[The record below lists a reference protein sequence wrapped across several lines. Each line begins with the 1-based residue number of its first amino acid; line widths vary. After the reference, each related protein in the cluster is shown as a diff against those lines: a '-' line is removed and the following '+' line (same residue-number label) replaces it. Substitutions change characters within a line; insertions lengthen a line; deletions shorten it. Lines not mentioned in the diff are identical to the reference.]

1 MDTLNLRLAEEKN
14 FHSEIL
20 LFSFNPEHD
29 IIVVCSANGD
39 VIAYQAYIRKV
50 WALGTR
56 NQRKKPVSLAWRP
69 DGQVLAVTFSNR
81 SLVLASVQDGHSLLT
96 ETLPFEIRSCNWIER
111 QQDENNH
118 NEFESIPIDD
128 YLPVLVDLPSINRAR
143 KHVIDPPDDLFSLD
157 KQTKLNI
164 LILFGTNDIL
174 LRAFGLWP
182 LLLINRTSLPTDQSL
197 LSVTMSSSLD
207 TLCLLTKCDLS
218 VNYSLFECTSFLSDY
233 HHDYF
238 HLTRSLCRIKSL
250 ILFNDKILTTLTELT
265 TKCFSD
271 FQSRVNTFCET
282 IQQQEIKQWTFQCEL
297 MSLLATGNC
306 SEHMQQNFFGNI
318 FDYGYAK
325 KLVTSFDETRIKSKE
340 LIVMFGR
347 TIEHIFGYL
356 VEIKGLQQW
365 YGKFDQIEF
374 DTNILQSC
382 LSNAGSLLLKIN
394 EYTDFIHEMSDVYT
408 FFLRWLGF
416 VAHQLHTSKHNT
428 STHHDEQIECT
439 EADWDHLIEFI
450 DSYCSFDEPVLDIFS
465 MYLKSENLPESLT
478 RNSAYRKLF
487 DHSNTNTNNNKH
499 TVFSPKPRR
508 SLLGAYQ
515 DLKQSITKA
524 FEVRTQNS
532 NIQTNKSLPLL
543 ASIPIDQQS
552 SSTIEFDHR
561 RSQHAISYI
570 VQQNSL
576 QFHLIN
582 YTSTSKQCIVRLIDL
597 QQIFGPH
604 RSIVNFK
611 FYDDDKLA
619 IVCSNTADLNNG
631 NNNEIPLFN
640 KNHQSSLM
648 IINFK
653 SSIDSQTVDFI
664 GNNTNIILTYSLKDI
679 PAKLTVDGRRNL
691 IAVWSKNR
699 KLSTFIHNPSDDLTQ
714 GSSSSSS
721 QAPSRMDDESTL
733 VQSGSITTTM
743 ISSQEN
749 SNKNLL
755 IRHGSSSIAD
765 DDDDD
770 RKRKKRRNR
779 TTFTS
784 YQLEEMERIFQKT
797 HYPDVYIREQL
808 ALRCDLTEA
817 RVQVWFQNRR
827 AKWRKRERYANLPQ
841 MRALTL
847 PTPNP
852 YDISFLSAT
861 NNQYPSLTTGNS
873 WCPSSAT
880 SLNHFPLRDHYSSAD
895 TSSTSVLMSNALPN
909 FMNMPYVFPSLSHT
923 SSTNN
928 FNSSSYIGYN
938 IHSDHRNTSLAALRL
953 KAHEHSVA
961 FGGL

>member
-487 DHSNTNTNNNKH
+487 DHSNNNTNNNKH

-582 YTSTSKQCIVRLIDL
+582 YTST
-597 QQIFGPH
+597 
-604 RSIVNFK
+604 
-611 FYDDDKLA
+611 Y
-619 IVCSNTADLNNG
+619 
-631 NNNEIPLFN
+631 
-640 KNHQSSLM
+640 
-648 IINFK
+648 
-653 SSIDSQTVDFI
+653 
-664 GNNTNIILTYSLKDI
+664 
-679 PAKLTVDGRRNL
+679 
-691 IAVWSKNR
+691 
-699 KLSTFIHNPSDDLTQ
+699 
-714 GSSSSSS
+714 
-721 QAPSRMDDESTL
+721 
-733 VQSGSITTTM
+733 
-743 ISSQEN
+743 
-749 SNKNLL
+749 
-755 IRHGSSSIAD
+755 
-765 DDDDD
+765 
-770 RKRKKRRNR
+770 
-779 TTFTS
+779 
-784 YQLEEMERIFQKT
+784 
-797 HYPDVYIREQL
+797 
-808 ALRCDLTEA
+808 
-817 RVQVWFQNRR
+817 
-827 AKWRKRERYANLPQ
+827 
-841 MRALTL
+841 
-847 PTPNP
+847 
-852 YDISFLSAT
+852 
-861 NNQYPSLTTGNS
+861 
-873 WCPSSAT
+873 
-880 SLNHFPLRDHYSSAD
+880 
-895 TSSTSVLMSNALPN
+895 
-909 FMNMPYVFPSLSHT
+909 
-923 SSTNN
+923 
-928 FNSSSYIGYN
+928 
-938 IHSDHRNTSLAALRL
+938 
-953 KAHEHSVA
+953 
-961 FGGL
+961 